1 MQPLGGALAGLLWVA
16 AAGLSGAAWAQD
28 AATVSS
34 AAAAQPNAVQLIA
47 VRPVTVQ
54 PIAVQ
59 PVTVQTVTAQTVTAQ
74 PAAALPET
82 LGTLRAPLT
91 PRTLAQALTVRNLEL
106 AYGRDSMAIGASLAA
121 AEAAL
126 YEPVLFASAKRTSI
140 ERQRTTEE
148 KSSNIFVQQDNK
160 LDEDGRTV
168 EAGVRQRVPL
178 GGELS
183 VSARQAQR
191 SSNVL
196 AKSAPPVSLEI
207 NSGLV
212 LSFKQPLWRG
222 AGVGVTETDK
232 RVSEIESLVTQ
243 WQYLQQLYKVLAEG
257 LSLFWQAEVASQ
269 ATRWREQLLTSTTSL
284 VQDARVRVEAG
295 KLAPRANLE
304 LARVLLAREAD
315 LGRAVQTRDELKL
328 RLLSSLDLDAA
339 LLPSLQLDGQNISP
353 QVATVTV
360 DEALALWSPY
370 QVAMLRKRQGELRL
384 AFASNQRRPAV
395 DLVMSYTQGGL
406 ANARSRTAWSTVKDG
421 EYPEWFVG
429 LNIEL
434 GAQGNRKAE
443 SQMVAQARRVEQ
455 SDTEIAAIRQAF
467 LNDRRAKLMARDQL
481 LRETDL
487 TQQEVKTRQALL
499 DDERQRFDAGLGLLG
514 SLLQAEQDLLESRIR
529 AADAQGRLET
539 ARLAL
544 LLADGT
550 LLPAYGI
557 DTPLPSL
564 P

>member
-1 MQPLGGALAGLLWVA
+1 MPPEFRPPSAQRLGCALAGLLLLA
-16 AAGLSGAAWAQD
+16 SAGLPGQARAQGT
-28 AATVSS
+28 ATAPAST
-34 AAAAQPNAVQLIA
+34 I
-47 VRPVTVQ
+47 
-54 PIAVQ
+54 
-59 PVTVQTVTAQTVTAQ
+59 TAQ
-74 PAAALPET
+74 PAAVPLET
-82 LGTLRAPLT
+82 LPTLRAPLT
-91 PRTLAQALTVRNLEL
+91 PRSLAQALTVRNLEL
-106 AYGRDSMAIGASLAA
+106 AYGRDSVAIGASLAA

-126 YEPVLFASAKRTSI
+126 YEPILFASAKRTSI

-148 KSSNIFVQQDNK
+148 KSSNIFVQQDNQ
-160 LDEDGRTV
+160 LDEDGRTI
-168 EAGVRQRVPL
+168 EAGVRQRLPL

-196 AKSAPPVSLEI
+196 AKTAPPVTLEI
-207 NSGLV
+207 NSAFV
-212 LSFKQPLWRG
+212 LSFKQPLLRG
-222 AGVGVTETDK
+222 AGVGITETDK
-232 RVSEIESLVTQ
+232 RVSEIESLVAQ
-243 WQYLQQLYKVLAEG
+243 WQYLQQLHKVLAEG

-269 ATRWREQLLTSTTSL
+269 ATRWREQLLTGTESL

-328 RLLSSLDLDAA
+328 RLLSSLDLEATE
-339 LLPSLQLDGQNISP
+339 LPGLQLDGQSAPPN
-353 QVATVTV
+353 VATSTV
-360 DEALALWSPY
+360 DAALAQWSPY

-395 DLVMSYTQGGL
+395 DLVMSYTQSGL
-406 ANARSRTAWSTVKDG
+406 ANASSRASLRIVKDG
-421 EYPEWFVG
+421 DYPEWFVG

-434 GAQGNRKAE
+434 GAFGNRKAE

-455 SDTEIAAIRQAF
+455 SDTEISAIRQAF
-467 LNDRRAKLMARDQL
+467 LNDRQAKLMARDQL
-481 LRETDL
+481 LRETAL
-487 TQQEVKTRQALL
+487 TQQEVQTRQALL
-499 DDERQRFDAGLGLLG
+499 DDERQRFNAGLGLLG
-514 SLLQAEQDLLESRIR
+514 NLLQAEQDLLESRIR

-550 LLPAYGI
+550 LLSAYGI

>member
-1 MQPLGGALAGLLWVA
+1 MHPKFRPRGAQPLGSALAGLLLLASV
-16 AAGLSGAAWAQD
+16 GTSGEARAQD
-28 AATVSS
+28 A
-34 AAAAQPNAVQLIA
+34 
-47 VRPVTVQ
+47 
-54 PIAVQ
+54 
-59 PVTVQTVTAQTVTAQ
+59 VTAAGRTQSAIAQ
-74 PAAALPET
+74 PAAAPPEAIA
-82 LGTLRAPLT
+82 TLRASLT
-91 PRTLAQALTVRNLEL
+91 PRSLAQALTVRNLEL
-106 AYGRDSMAIGASLAA
+106 AYGRDSVSIGASLAA

-126 YEPVLFASAKRTSI
+126 YEPILFASAKKTSI

-148 KSSNIFVQQDNK
+148 KSSNVFVQQDNK
-160 LDEDGRTV
+160 LDEDGRTL
-168 EAGVRQRVPL
+168 EAGVRQRLPL

-196 AKSAPPVSLEI
+196 AKSAPPVTLEV

-212 LSFKQPLWRG
+212 LSFKQPLLRG

-232 RVSEIESLVTQ
+232 RVSEIESLVAQ
-243 WQYLQQLYKVLAEG
+243 WQYLQQLHKVLAEG
-257 LSLFWQAEVASQ
+257 LSLFWQTEVASQ
-269 ATRWREQLLTSTTSL
+269 AARWREQLLAGTESL

-339 LLPSLQLDGQNISP
+339 LLPGLQLDGQSVSP
-353 QVATVTV
+353 DVATTTV
-360 DEALALWSPY
+360 DEALAQWSPY

-384 AFASNQRRPAV
+384 AYASNQRLPAV
-395 DLVMSYTQGGL
+395 DLVMSYTQTGL
-406 ANARSRTAWSTVKDG
+406 ANASRRASLGIVRDG
-421 EYPEWFVG
+421 DFPEWFVG
-429 LNIEL
+429 LNIEF
-434 GAQGNRKAE
+434 GALGNRKAE
-443 SQMVAQARRVEQ
+443 SQMVAQAKRVEQ
-455 SDTEIAAIRQAF
+455 SETEIAAIRQAF
-467 LNDRRAKLMARDQL
+467 LNDRRAKQMAREQL
-481 LRETDL
+481 LRETAL
-487 TQQEVKTRQALL
+487 TQQEVQTRQALL
-499 DDERQRFDAGLGLLG
+499 DDERQRFNAGLGLLG
-514 SLLQAEQDLLESRIR
+514 NLLQAEQDLLESRIR

-550 LLPAYGI
+550 LLSAYGI

>member
-1 MQPLGGALAGLLWVA
+1 MPPEFRPPSAQRLGCALAGLLLLA
-16 AAGLSGAAWAQD
+16 SAGLPGQARAQGT
-28 AATVSS
+28 ATAPAST
-34 AAAAQPNAVQLIA
+34 I
-47 VRPVTVQ
+47 
-54 PIAVQ
+54 
-59 PVTVQTVTAQTVTAQ
+59 TAQ
-74 PAAALPET
+74 PAAVPLET
-82 LGTLRAPLT
+82 LPTLRAPLT
-91 PRTLAQALTVRNLEL
+91 PRSLAQALTVRNLEL
-106 AYGRDSMAIGASLAA
+106 AYGRDSVAIGASLAA

-126 YEPVLFASAKRTSI
+126 YEPILFASAKRTSI

-148 KSSNIFVQQDNK
+148 KSSNIFVQQDNQ
-160 LDEDGRTV
+160 LDEDGRTI
-168 EAGVRQRVPL
+168 EAGVRQRLPL

-196 AKSAPPVSLEI
+196 AKTAPPVTLEI
-207 NSGLV
+207 NSAFV
-212 LSFKQPLWRG
+212 LSFKQPLLRG
-222 AGVGVTETDK
+222 AGVGITETDK
-232 RVSEIESLVTQ
+232 RVSEIESLVAQ
-243 WQYLQQLYKVLAEG
+243 WQYLQQLHKVLAEG

-269 ATRWREQLLTSTTSL
+269 ATRWREQLLAGTESL

-328 RLLSSLDLDAA
+328 RLLCSLDLEATE
-339 LLPSLQLDGQNISP
+339 LPGLQLDGQSAPPN
-353 QVATVTV
+353 VATSTV
-360 DEALALWSPY
+360 DAALAQWSPY

-395 DLVMSYTQGGL
+395 DLVMSYTQSGL
-406 ANARSRTAWSTVKDG
+406 ANASRRASLRIVKDG
-421 EYPEWFVG
+421 DYPEWFVG

-434 GAQGNRKAE
+434 GAFGNRKAE

-455 SDTEIAAIRQAF
+455 SDTEISAIRQAF
-467 LNDRRAKLMARDQL
+467 LNDRQAKLMARDQL
-481 LRETDL
+481 LRETAL
-487 TQQEVKTRQALL
+487 TQQEVQTRQALL
-499 DDERQRFDAGLGLLG
+499 DDERQRFNAGLGLLG
-514 SLLQAEQDLLESRIR
+514 NLLQAEQDLLESRIR

-550 LLPAYGI
+550 LLSAYGI